1 MENESTETTTSVL
14 GSPRP
19 VAPRE
24 ATIVDGREVT
34 FEWRPVE
41 GAKAYRLQVA
51 RDTAFNTVVFEQDVP
66 ADTTALTVADFFPMD
81 EQTYFWRILAK
92 NEKGW
97 SRGDRV
103 ESFVSGTPEDV
114 QQHIRTPDQ
123 DESYGPVTE
132 LVRSASRMVSEQLAE
147 EDGDRLEKERE
158 IGVAYEGVPSGQI
171 LAIAVSILFAVGIIV
186 IILFQWTNITEAA
199 VRQASAVQ
207 SEYTLLRETEAQANQ
222 KLSGYEVLDE
232 EAGTYRIPIDQ
243 AMNLMANEAYEQGGR
258 AYSPEAPFVQ
268 RAPSGAE
275 Q

>member
-1 MENESTETTTSVL
+1 MENEKTETTSVL
-14 GSPRP
+14 ASPRP

-24 ATIVDGREVT
+24 ATIVNGREVT

-41 GAKAYRLQVA
+41 DAEAYHLQVA
-51 RDTAFNTVVFEQDVP
+51 RDTAFGTVVFEQDVS
-66 ADTTALTVADFFPMD
+66 AEKTALTVADFFPMN
-81 EQTYFWRILAK
+81 EQTYFWRVLAK

-114 QQHIRTPDQ
+114 QQQIRTPDQ

-147 EDGDRLEKERE
+147 EGTDRFERE
-158 IGVAYEGVPSGQI
+158 REMGVAYEGVPSGQI
-171 LAIAVSILFAVGIIV
+171 LAIAVSILFSVGIIV
-186 IILFQWTNITEAA
+186 IILFQWTSITEAA
-199 VRQASAVQ
+199 IRQTSAGQ
-207 SEYTLLRETEAQANQ
+207 SEYTALRETQAQANQ

-232 EAGTYRIPIDQ
+232 DAGTYRIPIDQ
-243 AMNLMANEAYEQGGR
+243 AMNLMANEAYEEGER

-268 RAPSGAE
+268 GASSDTD